1 MTEMWEFC
9 RKLSNPERLGLF
21 RQVCEASDCLNVG
34 VAQEG
39 APGLKQS
46 GTSQYLGQLWKMG
59 LIRRLRSG
67 HYVNYYA
74 DAENAHASIRDVAIA
89 LQNRFRE
96 ESRTQ
101 SCDESYVQVMRVM
114 GNAMRARIVG
124 KLAREGLMTI
134 DYICDRMGMNARIL
148 NRHLKPAIDAGLV
161 VCDANGFIKLNR
173 PTDLIAQLIL
183 KGAC

>member
-1 MTEMWEFC
+1 MVEMWEFC
-9 RKLSNPERLGLF
+9 RKLSNPERLGLL
-21 RQVCEASDCLNVG
+21 RQVCEARDCLNVG

-74 DAENAHASIRDVAIA
+74 DAENAYASIRDAAVA

-101 SCDESYVQVMRVM
+101 SRDESYVLVMRVM

-124 KLAREGLMTI
+124 KLAREGLMTL
-134 DYICDRMGMNARIL
+134 DYLCDRMGMDAKIL
-148 NRHLKPAIDAGLV
+148 NRHLKPAIEAGLV
-161 VCDANGFIKLNR
+161 ECDAKGFLRLNR
-173 PTDLIAQLIL
+173 PTDIIAQLII

>member
-1 MTEMWEFC
+1 MVEMWEFC
-9 RKLSNPERLGLF
+9 RKLSNPERLGLL
-21 RQVCEASDCLNVG
+21 RQVSEARECLNVG

-74 DAENAHASIRDVAIA
+74 DAENAHASIRDVAVA

-96 ESRTQ
+96 ESRNNRR
-101 SCDESYVQVMRVM
+101 DESYVQVMRIM

-124 KLAREGLMTI
+124 KLAREGLMTL
-134 DYICDRMGMNARIL
+134 DYICDRLGMDAKNLI
-148 NRHLKPAIDAGLV
+148 RHLKPAIDAGLV
-161 VCDANGFIKLNR
+161 ECDANGFLKLNR
-173 PTDLIAQLIL
+173 PTDLIAQLII
-183 KGAC
+183 KAAY

>member
-1 MTEMWEFC
+1 MVEMWEFC
-9 RKLSNPERLGLF
+9 RKLSNPERLGLL
-21 RQVCEASDCLNVG
+21 RQVCEARDCLNVG

-74 DAENAHASIRDVAIA
+74 DAENAHATIRDVAVA

-101 SCDESYVQVMRVM
+101 SRDESYVLVMRVM

-124 KLAREGLMTI
+124 KLAREGLMTL
-134 DYICDRMGMNARIL
+134 DYLCDRMGMDAKIL
-148 NRHLKPAIDAGLV
+148 NRHLKPAIEAGLV
-161 VCDANGFIKLNR
+161 ECDAKGFLRFNR
-173 PTDLIAQLIL
+173 PTDIIAQLII